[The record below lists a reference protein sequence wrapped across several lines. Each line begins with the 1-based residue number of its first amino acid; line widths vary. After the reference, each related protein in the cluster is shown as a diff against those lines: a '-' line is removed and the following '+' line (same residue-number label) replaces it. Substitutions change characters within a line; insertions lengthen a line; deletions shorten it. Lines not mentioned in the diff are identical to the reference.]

1 MERRVDR
8 NFEKVGKLGDD
19 TWDEEAAQLTPAE
32 RIKCMWPLVMDSWA
46 CRGVDVSEL
55 RLQRQVESVTWL
67 GANPPKDEN

>member
-8 NFEKVGKLGDD
+8 SIEKVGNLGDD

-32 RIKCMWPLVMDSWA
+32 HIKCMWPLVVDSWA

-55 RLQRQVESVTWL
+55 RLQRHVESITWREV
-67 GANPPKDEN
+67 NPLEDEK